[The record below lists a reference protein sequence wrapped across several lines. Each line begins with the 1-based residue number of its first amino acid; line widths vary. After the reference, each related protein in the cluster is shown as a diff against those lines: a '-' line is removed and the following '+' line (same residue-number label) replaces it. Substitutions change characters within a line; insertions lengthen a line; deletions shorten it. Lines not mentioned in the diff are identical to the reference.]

1 MEDLTKY
8 YQIAALIRK
17 FLDGTITSEEH
28 KVLATWMD
36 ENKVNQELFGELI
49 KKENI
54 TCEMAIL
61 AEIEQRK
68 SSSYEK
74 ISRSIAEQPVRTTK
88 EKPRTGRRL
97 YLIAAS
103 ILLLISVTL
112 LYIGQRKPSG
122 KSGDTAI
129 SMRYKN
135 DVPPGGNKA
144 TLTLAN
150 GSIIMLDS
158 TANGI
163 LTSQGNTNVIKL
175 ASGRLAYETAG
186 QNTPT
191 EVLYNVVST
200 PRGGQYQVL
209 LPDGSLVWLNAASS
223 LRFPTA
229 FSDME
234 RTVELR
240 GEAYFEI
247 TKNAVAPFKVVVN
260 NMEVAVL
267 GTQFNINAYTDEVAV
282 KTTLVEGALRISAS
296 GESSVLRPG
305 QQLQLNTNGAVTL
318 MDKAHVEEEIAWKK
332 GMFHFRSTDIN
343 TIMRQISR
351 WYDVTVSYEGEI
363 PQVWITGE
371 APRTIS
377 LATLLK
383 VLELNDVRF
392 RIEGRKITVIP

>member
-1 MEDLTKY
+1 MEDLRKY
-8 YQIAALIRK
+8 YHIAALIRK
-17 FLDGTITSEEH
+17 FLDETITSKEQR
-28 KVLATWMD
+28 VLTTWLD
-36 ENKVNQELFGELI
+36 ENKINHGLFNELT

-54 TCEMAIL
+54 TREIAAI

-68 SSSYEK
+68 PSSFER
-74 ISRSIAEQPVRTTK
+74 ISHNIAEQVAETAKPQRRT
-88 EKPRTGRRL
+88 RRLL

-112 LYIGQRKPSG
+112 YYMGQRKPSG
-122 KSGDTAI
+122 GSADTAI
-129 SMRYKN
+129 DMRYKN

-158 TANGI
+158 TVNGMV
-163 LTSQGNTNVIKL
+163 TSQGNTKVIKL
-175 ASGRLAYETAG
+175 ASGRLAYETGGHNNPA
-186 QNTPT
+186 

-200 PRGGQYQVL
+200 PRAGQYQVL

-223 LRFPTA
+223 LRFPTV
-229 FSDME
+229 FSDRE
-234 RTVELR
+234 RAVELR

-247 TKNAVAPFKVVVN
+247 TKNPTAPFKVVVN
-260 NMEVAVL
+260 NMEVTVL

-282 KTTLVEGALRISAS
+282 KTTLVDGALKIAAS
-296 GESSVLRPG
+296 GENSMLRPG
-305 QQLQLNTNGAVTL
+305 QQLQLNTNGAL
-318 MDKAHVEEEIAWKK
+318 MLVDNANVEGEIAWKE
-332 GMFHFRSTDIN
+332 GMFYFRGTDIN

-363 PQVWITGE
+363 PQRWITGE

-383 VLELNDVRF
+383 VLELNDVHF
-392 RIEGRKITVIP
+392 RIEGRKITVMP